1 MSQDEEDE
9 EDLSEDEI
17 NKIKSKATENISDI
31 AAQYIDKFHKNF
43 NDCNTIYEYYSL
55 LTAVFVFKNLVV
67 SQLRRELEQV
77 DDQDPNE
84 VVKQLEDMAVDISKL
99 VVVGFSKKSMN

>member
-1 MSQDEEDE
+1 
-9 EDLSEDEI
+9 
-17 NKIKSKATENISDI
+17 
-31 AAQYIDKFHKNF
+31 
-43 NDCNTIYEYYSL
+43 
-55 LTAVFVFKNLVV
+55 V